1 MRHVVKSGD
10 RNPMSAGA
18 WMHGLAAPALAEPAV
33 ARVAGRL
40 PHRLVLVAD
49 GEEIPVVEHAG
60 APATVSAHAPADV
73 WREMLAPLPPPG
85 RQSVGAA
92 LRAGCG
98 FELRGEPLAVAQTLP
113 LLEQLVEAMRNVA
126 SGTMPSDANGAESA
140 LTAAD
145 DAPPVALDRI
155 ESRYLR
161 IDWPEGDHCWIFEE
175 AAGDPAEP
183 VMLLLH
189 TAGAD
194 SRQWHALMTDPELGR
209 HWRLVAFDMP
219 CHGRSRPPAGWR
231 GEPWQ
236 LDTERYLACIRA
248 WMRAA
253 GHRRVAVSGCSMGA
267 AIGLAFLARHP
278 ELAIGGILLETPFRS
293 PGRRTPMLDHPAVH
307 GGRFGAAWVQALLSP
322 HSPASERRFATWIS
336 SQAGPGVYEG
346 DLGFYSDEFDAAD
359 HVGAIDTAR
368 TPLWLMT
375 GDYDYSASPADSKR
389 VADAVPG
396 ARFTEMTGLGHF
408 PMTENPARL
417 LSYFRPAAIALRDAT

>member
-1 MRHVVKSGD
+1 
-10 RNPMSAGA
+10 MSARA
-18 WMHGLAAPALAEPAV
+18 WLRGLVASALADPAV
-33 ARVAGRL
+33 AHLASRL

-49 GEEIPVVEHAG
+49 EDGLPVLEG
-60 APATVSAHAPADV
+60 TGDGSTVSAHAPLAT
-73 WREMLAPLPPPG
+73 WREMLVALPPPG

-98 FELRGEPLAVAQTLP
+98 FELRGSPLAIAQSIP
-113 LLEQLVEAMRNVA
+113 FLELLVEAMR
-126 SGTMPSDANGAESA
+126 
-140 LTAAD
+140 TAASEP
-145 DAPPVALDRI
+145 DAAGAAPVALERL

-161 IDWPEGDHCWIFEE
+161 IDWPEDAHCWVFEE
-175 AAGDPAEP
+175 TAGDPSQP

-194 SRQWHALMTDPELGR
+194 SRQWHALMTDAELGR
-209 HWRLVAFDMP
+209 HWRLAAFDMP

-236 LDTERYLACIRA
+236 LDTARYLACIRA

-253 GHRRVAVSGCSMGA
+253 GHDRVAVAGCSMGA

-278 ELAIGGILLETPFRS
+278 ELALGGILLETPFRS

-322 HSPASERRFATWIS
+322 HSPAAERRFATWIYA
-336 SQAGPGVYEG
+336 QAGPGVYEG
-346 DLGFYSDEFDAAD
+346 DLGFYSDEFDAAA
-359 HVGAIDTAR
+359 HVGAIDTGR

-389 VADAVPG
+389 VADAIPG
-396 ARFTEMTGLGHF
+396 ARFTEMCGLGHF

-417 LSYFRPAAIALRDAT
+417 LAYFRPAAIDLRGAA

>member
-1 MRHVVKSGD
+1 
-10 RNPMSAGA
+10 MSTATWLRDLVA
-18 WMHGLAAPALAEPAV
+18 RALAAPAVSHLAH
-33 ARVAGRL
+33 RL
-40 PHRLVLVAD
+40 PHRLVLVGDDA
-49 GEEIPVVEHAG
+49 EAPVVEPAG
-60 APATVSAHAPADV
+60 TEETVSAHAPASV
-73 WREMLAPLPPPG
+73 WREMMVALPPPG

-92 LRAGCG
+92 LRADCG
-98 FELRGEPLAVAQTLP
+98 FELRGSPLAIAQSMP
-113 LLEQLVEAMRNVA
+113 LLELLVEAMRAAVVEQA
-126 SGTMPSDANGAESA
+126 AGESA
-140 LTAAD
+140 PTPANEPA
-145 DAPPVALDRI
+145 PVALDRL
-155 ESRYLR
+155 ESRYLE
-161 IDWPEGDHCWIFEE
+161 IDWPEGDRCWIFEE
-175 AAGDPAEP
+175 AAGDPSQP

-194 SRQWHALMTDPELGR
+194 SRQWHALMTDAELGR
-209 HWRLVAFDMP
+209 HWRLAAFDMP

-253 GHRRVAVSGCSMGA
+253 GHERVAVAGCSMGA

-278 ELAIGGILLETPFRS
+278 ELALGGILLETPFRS

-307 GGRFGAAWVQALLSP
+307 GGRFGAAWVHALLSP
-322 HSPASERRFATWIS
+322 HSPAAERRFATWIY

-359 HVGAIDTAR
+359 HVGAIDTGR

-389 VADAVPG
+389 VADAIPG
-396 ARFTEMTGLGHF
+396 ARFTEMSGLGHF

-417 LSYFRPAAIALRDAT
+417 LAYFRPAAIDLRGAA

>member
-1 MRHVVKSGD
+1 
-10 RNPMSAGA
+10 MSTAT
-18 WMHGLAAPALAEPAV
+18 WLRGLVARALAEPAV
-33 ARVAGRL
+33 AHLAGRL
-40 PHRLVLVAD
+40 PHRLALFADDIEALVAD
-49 GEEIPVVEHAG
+49 PAG
-60 APATVSAHAPADV
+60 SFDTVSAHAPSAV
-73 WREMLAPLPPPG
+73 WREMMVPLPLPG
-85 RQSVGAA
+85 RQSAGAA

-98 FELRGEPLAVAQTLP
+98 FELRGAPLAIAQSMP
-113 LLEQLVEAMRNVA
+113 LLELLVEAMREA
-126 SGTMPSDANGAESA
+126 AAADMAAAGESA
-140 LTAAD
+140 PAATQ
-145 DAPPVALDRI
+145 AVPPALDRL

-161 IDWPEGDHCWIFEE
+161 IDWPEGEHCWIFEE
-175 AAGDPAEP
+175 ATGDPSQP

-194 SRQWHALMTDPELGR
+194 SRQWHALMTDAELGR

-231 GEPWQ
+231 GEPWR

-253 GHRRVAVSGCSMGA
+253 GHERVAVSGFSMGA
-267 AIGLAFLARHP
+267 AIGLAFLAQHP

-322 HSPASERRFATWIS
+322 HSPAAERRFATWIY

-346 DLGFYSDEFDAAD
+346 DLGFYSDEFDAAA
-359 HVGAIDTAR
+359 HVGAIDTGR

-375 GDYDYSASPADSKR
+375 GDYDYSATPADSKR

-396 ARFTEMTGLGHF
+396 ARFTEMSGLGHF

-417 LSYFRPAAIALRDAT
+417 LEYFRPAAIDLRGAA